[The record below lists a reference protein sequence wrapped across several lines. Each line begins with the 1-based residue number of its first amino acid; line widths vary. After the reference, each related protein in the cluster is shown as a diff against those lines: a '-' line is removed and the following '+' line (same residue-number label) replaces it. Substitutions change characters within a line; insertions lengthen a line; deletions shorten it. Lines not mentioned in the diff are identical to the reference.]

1 MFSLNIPIITI
12 MKTVKTLAILNFVIY
27 VIAFVVSQMSQFK
40 LIGDTDMGEV
50 SARYE
55 NVFTPAGITF
65 SIWGV
70 IYLGLFAFTIYHLIQ
85 AYKKDIHAEANQVLQ
100 RIGYYFVAN
109 NLATTAW
116 VFAWLYE
123 YVALSLVLMIIQ
135 LYTLTRIQ
143 ITLKIYDPYKSVT
156 SKLFTQIPL
165 SLYFAWICI
174 ATIANASSFFVY
186 IGFDGAGISDSSW
199 AILLIVIATLLS
211 VFIICF
217 KHNPYFGLVVLWALY
232 GIYLKRVEINEI
244 LYQDVIKTVW
254 LCFAFISILV
264 VFKIISNYRVGK
276 KSGPVNT
283 INA

>member
-1 MFSLNIPIITI
+1 
-12 MKTVKTLAILNFVIY
+12 MKKLKTLAILNLVFYI
-27 VIAFVVSQMSQFK
+27 IAFVVSQMSQFK
-40 LIGDTDMGEV
+40 LIGDTDMGDV
-50 SARYE
+50 SAKYE

-123 YVALSLVLMIIQ
+123 YVALALILMIIQ

-143 ITLKIYDPYKSVT
+143 ITLKIYDPHKSIT
-156 SKLFTQIPL
+156 SKFFTQIPL

-186 IGFDGAGISDSSW
+186 IGWDGGGVSPSAW
-199 AILLIVIATLLS
+199 AIILIAIATLLS

-217 KHNPYFGLVVLWALY
+217 KHNPYFGIVVLWALY
-232 GIYLKRVEINEI
+232 GIHLKRVEINEA

-254 LCFAFISILV
+254 LCFVFISILV
-264 VFKIISNYRVGK
+264 LFKIISNYRLSK
-276 KSGPVNT
+276 KSGPVPI